1 MKILINHAGSGIAQ
15 CINNLEEATRLL
27 TEAED
32 SPYFKGNLVAVR
44 DRIDELKSILDDLSN
59 IQEYI
64 DNIELNF

>member
-1 MKILINHAGSGIAQ
+1 MKILINHAKSSIAQ

-27 TEAED
+27 TETED